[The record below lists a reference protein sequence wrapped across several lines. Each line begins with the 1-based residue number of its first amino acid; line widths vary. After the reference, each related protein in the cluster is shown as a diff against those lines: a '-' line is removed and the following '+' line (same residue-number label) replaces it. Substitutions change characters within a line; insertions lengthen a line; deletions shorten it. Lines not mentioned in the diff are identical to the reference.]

1 MGTNSRFYQERV
13 KDREYCTTCILFLCV
28 LVLFF
33 VFFLVYSGTCNLFF
47 FFLRNYFFLYKYV
60 NIQMVVVICCCF
72 RAHALA
78 GSQILCEQTCT
89 TVTKEDDAR
98 PKYSIQL
105 HRVASEAVV
114 LFFCSVFGRQD
125 STWIFA
131 GKSTRGDDTEEF
143 GE

>member
-1 MGTNSRFYQERV
+1 M
-13 KDREYCTTCILFLCV
+13 
-28 LVLFF
+28 
-33 VFFLVYSGTCNLFF
+33 YSGTCNLFF

-98 PKYSIQL
+98 PEYSIQL

-125 STWIFA
+125 ST
-131 GKSTRGDDTEEF
+131 
-143 GE
+143 

>member
-1 MGTNSRFYQERV
+1 MHLIFVCFG
-13 KDREYCTTCILFLCV
+13 
-28 LVLFF
+28 F
-33 VFFLVYSGTCNLFF
+33 VFWFFGFFWCTVEHATCF

-98 PKYSIQL
+98 PEYSIQL

-125 STWIFA
+125 ST
-131 GKSTRGDDTEEF
+131 
-143 GE
+143 